1 VDSASG
7 TLFVI
12 LVIAFL
18 APLAAGFSTK
28 LMLPSLVFEIFL
40 GIIVGP
46 SVLGLVKI
54 SDPISLLSDLGL
66 SALIFLA
73 GFELDLQRVRGRP
86 LELATTGWL
95 LSVGLGIVA
104 GFALQATGVIQTELY
119 VGLALTTTALGTL
132 LPIVRDAGLLPTKF
146 GTHVLAIGSLGEF
159 GPIIAIAVVLSGV
172 SAGRAAL
179 SLLVFVGVAIGGLLL
194 AARFHP
200 TRLQKVLGSTMRSSG
215 QLYIRLA
222 VVLIAVMA
230 FVANELGL
238 DFLLGAFTAGVLY
251 RIFLLAGAKAREREE
266 VESKLEAVT
275 FGYLIPIFFVCTG
288 VRFDLGSLSSPTAL
302 LKIPLFLAL
311 FLVVRGLPILLYRKE
326 IRDRRER
333 RALAFLSATGLP
345 LVVAI
350 TTIGVAAGQ
359 MRHSTEAGLVAAAML
374 SVVIYPLIGMRLAPR
389 ATPSA
394 TPVVDEEPA

>member
-1 VDSASG
+1 MAYSLESER
-7 TLFVI
+7 
-12 LVIAFL
+12 
-18 APLAAGFSTK
+18 AG
-28 LMLPSLVFEIFL
+28 
-40 GIIVGP
+40 
-46 SVLGLVKI
+46 
-54 SDPISLLSDLGL
+54 
-66 SALIFLA
+66 
-73 GFELDLQRVRGRP
+73 
-86 LELATTGWL
+86 
-95 LSVGLGIVA
+95 
-104 GFALQATGVIQTELY
+104 
-119 VGLALTTTALGTL
+119 
-132 LPIVRDAGLLPTKF
+132 
-146 GTHVLAIGSLGEF
+146 
-159 GPIIAIAVVLSGV
+159 
-172 SAGRAAL
+172 
-179 SLLVFVGVAIGGLLL
+179 
-194 AARFHP
+194 FHP

-251 RIFLLAGAKAREREE
+251 RIFLLAGAEAREREE

-326 IRDRRER
+326 IPDRRER

-350 TTIGVAAGQ
+350 TTIGVASGQ
-359 MRHSTEAGLVAAAML
+359 MRRSTEAGLVAAAML
-374 SVVIYPLIGMRLAPR
+374 SVVIYPMIGMRMAPR